1 MKVFHQFSMGSRA
14 LLDAKSI
21 IECGFFSELEMNIL
35 LMFHNWV
42 RVGFAVECNL
52 IEEESPHEKRC
63 GTIIQYSILFT
74 GTEEC
79 AYRIPIGIIAMLKD
93 KTDYNVSE
101 IINTTEEL
109 IRTFFSTVE
118 IVKKTKFRI
127 KIVKSLMIQY
137 IIRFFNYKKYNRSLL

>member
-1 MKVFHQFSMGSRA
+1 MKVFHKFSGELRV
-14 LLDAKSI
+14 LLDEKSI
-21 IECGFFSELEMNIL
+21 FEGNFFSELEMNIL
-35 LMFHNWV
+35 LMFHNWIK
-42 RVGFAVECNL
+42 VGFAIECSI
-52 IEEESPHEKRC
+52 IEEDTSLLSLNDKRQC
-63 GTIIQYSILFT
+63 AIMQYSILFT

-118 IVKKTKFRI
+118 IVKKQN
-127 KIVKSLMIQY
+127 SE
-137 IIRFFNYKKYNRSLL
+137 